1 LCSLRAERLNRPIN
15 WQLTLDSKMN
25 TRTYRSQF
33 QRQNR
38 RQNQQQLSV
47 PVKNALR
54 SLRRQDNDQSILV
67 SGPNDPRP
75 VRRDILVTKMVET
88 SSLTTSAVT
97 FTYNS
102 IYALLDTSA
111 TPFFTE
117 MRVIGCSVYGT
128 SSDTNLSATVIAD
141 GASFNDHGVA
151 GFRRGCFHI
160 RFPEV
165 VRIAWTSTTST
176 NSVITV
182 NPNGAGSVVQFT
194 IEVRGDAS
202 GDT

>member
-1 LCSLRAERLNRPIN
+1 
-15 WQLTLDSKMN
+15 MN
-25 TRTYRSQF
+25 SRTNRSQL
-33 QRQNR
+33 QRQS
-38 RQNQQQLSV
+38 RQNQRQLPA
-47 PVKNALR
+47 PVKSALR

-67 SGPNDPRP
+67 NGPNDPRP
-75 VRRDILVTKMVET
+75 VRKDILVTKMVEDG
-88 SSLTTSAVT
+88 SPTTSAI
-97 FTYNS
+97 TYTYKS
-102 IYALLDTSA
+102 IYALLDVGT

-117 MRVIGCSVYGT
+117 MRVIGCSVFGT
-128 SSDTNLSATVIAD
+128 SSDANLSATVAAD

-165 VRIAWTSTTST
+165 VRIAWTPTTST

-182 NPNGAGSVVQFT
+182 NPNGTGSVVQFT